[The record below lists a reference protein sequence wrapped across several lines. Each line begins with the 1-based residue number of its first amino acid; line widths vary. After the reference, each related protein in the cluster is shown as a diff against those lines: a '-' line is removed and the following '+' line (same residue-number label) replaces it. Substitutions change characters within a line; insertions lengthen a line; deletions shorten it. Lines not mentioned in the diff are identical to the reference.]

1 MHIFRM
7 KKQLSNYLKDF
18 FNSLS
23 FKLFIIILL
32 LLVILV
38 SLYITIGSRLQ
49 TEILEDTVW
58 QAIYRQSDLI
68 KKSLYRLML
77 VNEREELYKTILLM
91 GNEPGVESIRIYN
104 KKGEIKFS
112 VKESETGEIVDMKA
126 EACFGCHAANE
137 AIRSLPMQKKT
148 RIFKTADDRR
158 IMGMIN
164 PIRNAP
170 ECSNASCHAHGSEQT
185 ILGVLDVQMSLNEL
199 DQAMFKVRSL
209 FYIILIGIIFLTT
222 VPLALVIYFTIY
234 RPIRTLEIGTA
245 TLAAGDLDHRIK
257 MQRKD
262 ELGILAKSFNNM
274 ASNLKRAYT
283 ELKNWSDQLEARV
296 KGKTEEIELMHQGM
310 LQVEKM
316 ASLGKMAASVAH
328 ELNNPIAGILTLAKL
343 LQKRVESQILN
354 NEKKKEILKELE
366 LIRSESMRCGNIVRN
381 LLTFARGQTANF
393 QECSVSEIID
403 RALQIL
409 NHHFE
414 LAKIESKSSVDIQ
427 PAGIICDP
435 EQLLQSLIA
444 LLVNAAE
451 AMPEGG
457 HVDITARNSPK
468 DPRHIV
474 IMVKDTGVGIPD
486 DVKDKIL
493 EPFFSTK
500 EEKRSVGLG
509 LAAVYGIVQR
519 HKGKIKV
526 ESTVGYGTTIILELP
541 IDQEIEKRE

>member
-1 MHIFRM
+1 M
-7 KKQLSNYLKDF
+7 KKRLTDYLKDF

-23 FKLFIIILL
+23 FKIFIIISL

-38 SLYITIGSRLQ
+38 SLYITIGSRRQ
-49 TEILEDTVW
+49 TEILEDTVG

-68 KKSLYRLML
+68 KQSLYRLML
-77 VNEREELYKTILLM
+77 LNEREELYKTILVM

-112 VKESETGEIVDMKA
+112 VKESETGETVDMKA
-126 EACFGCHAANE
+126 EACFVCHAANE
-137 AIRSLPMQKKT
+137 AIRSLPMQEKT
-148 RIFKTADDRR
+148 RIFKSSDERR
-158 IMGMIN
+158 VMGMIN

-170 ECSNASCHAHGSEQT
+170 ECSNAACHAHSSEQT

-199 DQAMFKVRSL
+199 DQAMFKARSL
-209 FYIILIGIIFLTT
+209 FYVILIGTIFLTT

-234 RPIRTLEIGTA
+234 RPIRTLEMGTA

-257 MQRKD
+257 MQRRD

-283 ELKNWSDQLEARV
+283 ELKDWSDQLEIRV
-296 KGKTEEIELMHQGM
+296 KEKTEKIELMHQGI

-343 LQKRVESQILN
+343 LQKKVESQIPDG
-354 NEKKKEILKELE
+354 EKKEEIMQELD

-381 LLTFARGQTANF
+381 LLNFARGKSANF
-393 QECSVSEIID
+393 QECSVDKVIEK
-403 RALQIL
+403 ALQIL

-414 LAKIESKSSVDIQ
+414 LAKIEASRIIDIQ
-427 PAGIICDP
+427 PANIVCDP
-435 EQLLQSLIA
+435 EQLLQALIA
-444 LLVNAAE
+444 LLVNASE
-451 AMPEGG
+451 AMPDGG
-457 HVDITARNSPK
+457 HVDIIVKKSLS
-468 DPRHIV
+468 DPQYIV
-474 IMVKDTGVGIPD
+474 IIVKDTGVGIPD
-486 DVKDKIL
+486 DVKGKIL

-509 LAAVYGIVQR
+509 LAEVYGIVQR

-526 ESTVGYGTTIILELP
+526 ESTVGEGTTVILELP
-541 IDQEIEKRE
+541 IDQEDGNNE

>member
-1 MHIFRM
+1 M
-7 KKQLSNYLKDF
+7 KKRLYSYLKDF

-23 FKLFIIILL
+23 FKIFIIISL

-38 SLYITIGSRLQ
+38 TLYITIGSRLQ
-49 TEILEDTVW
+49 SGILEDTVG

-77 VNEREELYKTILLM
+77 LNEREELYKTILVM

-112 VKESETGEIVDMKA
+112 VKETETGEIVDMKA
-126 EACFGCHAANE
+126 EACFVCHAANE
-137 AIRSLPMQKKT
+137 AIRSLPMQEKT
-148 RIFKTADDRR
+148 RIFTAQDERR

-170 ECSNASCHAHGSEQT
+170 ECSNAACHAHNSEQT
-185 ILGVLDVQMSLNEL
+185 ILGVLDVQMSLDEL
-199 DQAMFKVRSL
+199 DQAMFKARSL
-209 FYIILIGIIFLTT
+209 FYVILIGTVFLTT
-222 VPLALVIYFTIY
+222 VPLALVIYFTLY
-234 RPIRTLEIGTA
+234 RPIRTLEMGTA

-274 ASNLKRAYT
+274 ASNLKLAYT
-283 ELKNWSDQLEARV
+283 ELKDWSDQLEIRV
-296 KGKTEEIELMHQGM
+296 KEKTEKIALMHQGL

-343 LQKRVESQILN
+343 LQKQVESQIPES
-354 NEKKKEILKELE
+354 EKKQEILKELE
-366 LIRSESMRCGNIVRN
+366 LIRSESMRVGNIVRN
-381 LLTFARGQTANF
+381 LLTFARARSANF
-393 QECSVSEIID
+393 QECSVSKVIEK
-403 RALQIL
+403 ALQIL
-409 NHHFE
+409 SHHFE
-414 LAKIESKSSVDIQ
+414 LANIETKSKIDFEPDNIF
-427 PAGIICDP
+427 CDP
-435 EQLLQSLIA
+435 EQLLQALIA
-444 LLVNAAE
+444 LLVNASE
-451 AMPEGG
+451 AMPDGG
-457 HVDITARNSPK
+457 HLDIIV
-468 DPRHIV
+468 RHSDSDKGYIL

-500 EEKRSVGLG
+500 EEKKSVGLG
-509 LAAVYGIVQR
+509 LSEVYGIVQR
-519 HKGKIKV
+519 HKGKIRV
-526 ESTVGYGTTIILELP
+526 ESKVGEGTTIIIELP
-541 IDQEIEKRE
+541 ILQENEKNE

>member
-1 MHIFRM
+1 
-7 KKQLSNYLKDF
+7 
-18 FNSLS
+18 
-23 FKLFIIILL
+23 
-32 LLVILV
+32 
-38 SLYITIGSRLQ
+38 
-49 TEILEDTVW
+49 
-58 QAIYRQSDLI
+58 
-68 KKSLYRLML
+68 
-77 VNEREELYKTILLM
+77 
-91 GNEPGVESIRIYN
+91 
-104 KKGEIKFS
+104 
-112 VKESETGEIVDMKA
+112 MKA
-126 EACFGCHAANE
+126 EACFVCHAANE
-137 AIRSLPMQKKT
+137 AIQSLPMQEKT
-148 RIFKTADDRR
+148 RIFTTADERR
-158 IMGMIN
+158 VMGMIN

-170 ECSNASCHAHGSEQT
+170 ECSNAACHAHSSEQT

-199 DQAMFKVRSL
+199 DQAMFKGRSL
-209 FYIILIGIIFLTT
+209 FYIILIGTIFLTT

-234 RPIRTLEIGTA
+234 RPIRTLEMGTA

-283 ELKNWSDQLEARV
+283 ELKDWSDQLEVRV
-296 KGKTEEIELMHQGM
+296 KEKTEKIELMHQGM

-343 LQKRVESQILN
+343 LQKKVENQVPN
-354 NEKKKEILKELE
+354 GKKKEEIMQELD

-381 LLTFARGQTANF
+381 LLTFARGKSANF
-393 QECSVSEIID
+393 QECSVDNVIEK
-403 RALQIL
+403 ALQIL

-414 LAKIESKSSVDIQ
+414 LAKIEASSTVEIE
-427 PAGIICDP
+427 PANIVCDP
-435 EQLLQSLIA
+435 EQLLQALIA

-451 AMPEGG
+451 AMPDGG
-457 HVDITARNSPK
+457 HVDVLARKSPN
-468 DPRHIV
+468 DPQYIV

-509 LAAVYGIVQR
+509 LAEVYGIVQR
-519 HKGKIKV
+519 HKGNLKV
-526 ESTVGYGTTIILELP
+526 ESTVGEGTTIILELP
-541 IDQEIEKRE
+541 IDQEEGNNE